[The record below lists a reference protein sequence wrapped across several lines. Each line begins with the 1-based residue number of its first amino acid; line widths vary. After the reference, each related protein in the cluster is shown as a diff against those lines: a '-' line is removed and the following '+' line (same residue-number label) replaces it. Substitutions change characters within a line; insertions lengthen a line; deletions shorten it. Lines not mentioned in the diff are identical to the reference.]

1 MRLPSHSLSYLKS
14 HRSQAKSLV
23 TAKKGTIT
31 LTFGK
36 CGKEDQGN
44 YRLIRLTSGKITELV
59 LLDVILRHMQDREVI

>member
-1 MRLPSHSLSYLKS
+1 M
-14 HRSQAKSLV
+14 